1 MPSIR
6 RELLATSLVV
16 YLGVVAAITI
26 VPTHLSRIGS
36 PDANR
41 INVIPFGYSFKCFR
55 DAYRTYYDL
64 RAFCLRNTLGNIALF
79 LPLGILLPFVSN
91 CFRRFKQLL
100 LFALCLS
107 VGIEATQFALR
118 FVGNTRS
125 ADIDDVIL
133 NTLGACLGFLLN
145 RYVLLRIASPRQ
157 PKDAQT

>member
-1 MPSIR
+1 M
-6 RELLATSLVV
+6 LVAAFAI

-26 VPTHLSRIGS
+26 VPTHLSRLGS
-36 PDANR
+36 PHANH
-41 INVIPFGYSFKCFR
+41 ISVIPFGYSFKCFR

-64 RAFCLRNTLGNIALF
+64 KAFCVRNTLGNIALF

-91 CFRRFKQLL
+91 RFRRFKHLL

-133 NTLGACLGFLLN
+133 NTLGACLGFLLY
-145 RYVLLRIASPRQ
+145 RYVLLRLASPRQ
-157 PKDAQT
+157 PEDAQT